1 MLMKNI
7 EIYHNAM
14 QLANAFVGDDV
25 HLPMKINFYMQ
36 KNKKVLMDLSK
47 EIEDAR
53 LQIAA
58 KYGVLNEEGTSYN
71 IPEENIE
78 EASKEL
84 SDLFSLEQEVNIYT
98 IKMEQLPEHIEL
110 STAQMEAMLFMIDD
124 SIEE

>member
-1 MLMKNI
+1 MLMTNI
-7 EIYHNAM
+7 EIYNNAM
-14 QLANAFVGDDV
+14 QLANAFTGDDV

-53 LQIAA
+53 VQIAA

-71 IPEENIE
+71 IPEDKVE

-84 SDLFSLEQEVNIYT
+84 NDLFSLEQEVHIYT
-98 IKMEQLPEHIEL
+98 INMEQLPEHIEL
-110 STAQMEAMLFMIDD
+110 STAQMEAMLFMIDET
-124 SIEE
+124 IEE

>member
-1 MLMKNI
+1 
-7 EIYHNAM
+7 
-14 QLANAFVGDDV
+14 
-25 HLPMKINFYMQ
+25 
-36 KNKKVLMDLSK
+36 MDLSK

-110 STAQMEAMLFMIDD
+110 STAQMEAMLFMIDET
-124 SIEE
+124 IEE